1 MYNFI
6 KALQIIGYLKKTIIN
21 NEEIYHLKTPCRFRI
36 AEDIVSELKNKY
48 CVDEEI
54 GGILWAK
61 PSIDAGENTYSVNK
75 VTFIRNTIEDTLRT
89 DHRNK
94 SNAYLPDNKI
104 FHDEVQKIIFQGFLP
119 FKFHSHPV
127 KGSGFLQTLTNTN
140 FVSETSD
147 QDIFESSFFYNFGKE
162 KLLMPRCLIVGNDL
176 SSKDLFIGLYNG
188 FVAPTSFEESKQ
200 KVQEEN
206 LRKTSDLISTIN
218 PTDGQKVG
226 LAIGAALLLFVIAK
240 YPKYSLPVVLGLT
253 ASIPQLLTNTQ
264 NLGNPHYFNKLSS
277 GSADIFIPEI

>member
-1 MYNFI
+1 MDSFI
-6 KALQIIGYLKKTIIN
+6 RALQIIGFLKKTIIDS
-21 NEEIYHLKTPCRFRI
+21 EEIYHLKTPCRFRI
-36 AEDIVSELKNKY
+36 EEDIVSELKIQY

-61 PSIDAGENTYSVNK
+61 PTIDKSENIFSVKK
-75 VTFIRNTIEDTLRT
+75 VTFIRNIIEDSPRA

-104 FHDEVQKIIFQGFLP
+104 LHDEIQKIIFQGFLP

-127 KGSGFLQTLTNTN
+127 KGSGFLQTLMNAN

-147 QDIFESSFFYNFGKE
+147 QDVFESSFFYNLGNE
-162 KLLMPRCLIVGNDL
+162 KLLIPRCLIVGNDI
-176 SSKDLFIGLYNG
+176 SSKDIFIGLYNG
-188 FVAPTSFEESKQ
+188 FVAPKSFDESKK

-206 LRKTSDLISTIN
+206 LQKTSDLISTIN
-218 PTDGQKVG
+218 PTDGQKIG

-253 ASIPQLLTNTQ
+253 ATIPLLLTNTQ
-264 NLGNPHYFNKLSS
+264 NLCNPHYFNKLSS
-277 GSADIFIPEI
+277 GCADIFIPEI

>member
-6 KALQIIGYLKKTIIN
+6 KALNIIGFLKKTNID

-36 AEDIVSELKNKY
+36 EEDIVSELKNNY
-48 CVDEEI
+48 CIDEEI

-61 PSIDAGENTYSVNK
+61 PSIDTGENTFSVK
-75 VTFIRNTIEDTLRT
+75 KITFIRNIIEDTPRT

-94 SNAYLPDNKI
+94 SNAYLPDNYL

-119 FKFHSHPV
+119 IKFHSHPV
-127 KGSGFLQTLTNTN
+127 KSSGFLQTLINTN

-147 QDIFESSFFYNFGKE
+147 QDVFESSFFYNFGNE

-176 SSKDLFIGLYNG
+176 SSKDIFIGLYNG
-188 FVAPTSFEESKQ
+188 FVAPTSFDESKK

-206 LRKTSDLISTIN
+206 LRKASDLISTIN
-218 PTDGQKVG
+218 PTGGQKIG
-226 LAIGAALLLFVIAK
+226 LAFGAALLLFVIAK

-253 ASIPQLLTNTQ
+253 ATIPQLLTNTQ
-264 NLGNPHYFNKLSS
+264 NHNNPHYFNKLSS
-277 GSADIFIPEI
+277 GCADIFIPET